1 MIINSPIN
9 LNTNIVTVDVFSLL
23 PNAGQQPPITMTV
36 TQTLPVFAP
45 PQFPTDVS

>member
-1 MIINSPIN
+1 MFMNSPIS

-36 TQTLPVFAP
+36 TRTLPVFASS
-45 PQFPTDVS
+45 QFPTDVS